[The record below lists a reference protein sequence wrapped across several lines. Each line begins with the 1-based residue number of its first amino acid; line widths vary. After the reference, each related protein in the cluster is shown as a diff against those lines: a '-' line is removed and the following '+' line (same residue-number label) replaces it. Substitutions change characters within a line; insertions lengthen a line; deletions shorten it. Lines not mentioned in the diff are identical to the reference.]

1 MASTPNK
8 KHATPVGK
16 NVKSSSK
23 RSPKPQQN
31 PPKQSKPKGSMGLG
45 LLLTVIGTSLI
56 GLGGLGYL
64 VYQELLGSSKREV
77 DRSAEAQTRQIEK
90 KLANVQQSVDGVANI
105 ARLVS
110 QQQPKPKGGEPYQKL
125 LVEGLQKSELI
136 AGIGIAQNENMLFTA
151 GKPFVPY
158 VWKEQSGLKLETL
171 GQKLSAPNDKLLSGN
186 RLDSPSY
193 KTASVKGKELWSEP
207 YNVFGKT
214 IITYSAPI
222 TDGQKTLG
230 IVSAD
235 AIATN
240 LLPIAAANPSASS
253 ESKIGFVVVNA
264 SGKVITAS
272 DQFQSTQA
280 QNPAIGESL
289 SNLAQQSKA
298 QPVGIAQTGGNLW
311 AYQKIEG
318 SDWLVVTYLPE
329 AEIFNKLFILI
340 GGAAIGIS
348 AILAI
353 AILSFVDSLKKRL
366 KPLSEEC
373 DRFLTQQGHSSSN
386 NLAGKDEIDHLKLSL
401 ESTLQRVK
409 TNEVHLKSSEVTA
422 TSSMDDISSAQ
433 VQQNFAETELMEAEV
448 GDLLDVVSSMEEG
461 DLTIEA
467 QVNDRATGLVADTL
481 NRLREKLVEIISSVL
496 GTAQQVAQGASD
508 LEELAKTVVLNTA
521 EQAQSVTQGQ
531 ALTEQVAMIAKRSAA
546 QVNVANQSLQE
557 VRDTV
562 TSGQTAINTLTE
574 SISVLQTGSAQIVQ
588 RMKTLGE
595 FVGLAEQFVQDQG
608 QIASL
613 TQVLALNATLVAARG
628 AEQKDP
634 KQFASVAREFESIAG
649 QVNDLATQTNN
660 GLTVLQQRTSQI
672 QTVVTAIDVEVQNL
686 SGLVAGFTTGVEE
699 SQSAFNS
706 IQIATEE
713 VVQIGQTITESS
725 TEIAEAAG
733 STASYI
739 SEIAQLADRTA
750 NLTRS
755 ARQQAES
762 MGNQA
767 QQLLQ
772 GIQFFRLPN
781 ASVDNTPAFTAN
793 PIDHIATT
801 PSVDTS
807 TNSLLESSSD
817 LPQSADNNFSG
828 LGLVVPAIAA
838 VATTATVVT
847 IFQSEQEDSSAKYI
861 APDPSINDLDASEY
875 LIEEGLSSSS
885 FIENPEPLSLLG
897 LASHPD
903 QDFAIPIEN
912 FLSADESAD
921 AFLGIV
927 DSQDQT
933 SESSYL
939 EMPDMSAI
947 EDSLFADLRQ
957 EIYDD
962 NRSESLEDA
971 DDDLSLDAQPTLKN
985 PMEGVNELAIMDA
998 SSDPMIVSAT
1008 YSFLEDTNFGTPSQ
1022 LSEDSL
1028 ANIPTSVD
1036 FTIPDLGDDDFT
1048 IFSMPMESTLD
1059 DSSSFFD
1066 TDPIQQFESNDS
1078 DVDLDPFYPTQP
1090 LTESGDHSS
1099 EEDIFELDSLD
1110 ESISENISKQ
1120 NVSEDII
1127 SNVSED
1133 YNDYISHEEIN
1144 ESLEV
1149 SLENLTNEAFSDTFD
1164 TSFDESPFDIAFDEA
1179 SSDSLDDSFD
1189 GLLTELSNIEA
1200 SDLDTNNVRTFDQ
1213 LSSQAPD
1220 IYLTESSD
1228 DSEEFYFEL
1237 EENPSISSSD
1247 LSDSDLLN
1255 SSTLIQNS
1263 EESVNYVDPFDIPVI
1278 TQEDDSFGALVAD
1291 IFHGESANQDT
1302 SYLLDLDQTNDRSSD
1317 NLENQDGL
1325 AELSTSTHD
1334 IYADES
1340 PDNSVLEEFS
1350 FELEHSSSISF
1361 SNLAESEIL
1370 NDSAIIQD
1378 SEEFVDYVDPLAIQ
1392 EDDSFNTSFDNL
1404 LEELSD
1410 RETSEHDPS
1419 YLLDLDQPSD
1429 QPNDRSLDN
1438 FENQEDLADLST
1450 QIPNIYLA
1458 ESSDDSD
1465 PEEFSFELE
1474 DSSSIS
1480 FSDLS
1485 DSDILNDSTIIQDS
1499 EEVID
1504 YADPFDFPSA
1514 IQEEDSLSLEFA
1526 IAPESAIQETAI
1538 SDFPDEQ
1545 LETAFPSLFDISAED
1560 TLEDEFTDSI
1570 WESDG
1575 SIPDVSNVQED
1586 VPHSEI
1592 SYISES
1598 ADRHNSEFELPDF
1611 SEMLETD
1618 DVLLD
1623 EVFNFDVSNDF
1634 DSLSN
1639 LVASEEASIVSND
1652 ELLSD
1657 SDVTSMFSVPNDNFN
1672 NEPEFGF
1679 EESLNIYHEDSLDV
1693 SKEVIDE
1700 EGFAEKIDSDI
1711 DIIDFGEALDSSG
1724 SILENSL
1731 DPMESSVD
1739 DSLSN
1744 NLNLEFSENLVD
1756 TPTSEIDEVKPSDEF
1771 AESIPDLSMD
1781 FSDSWLEEIINEEED
1796 IDNFADLSIEY
1807 PSMNELSSDTSTEP
1821 NYGFADNLLDSLMD
1835 ESDEEPVD
1843 LSDFSTNFD
1852 LSAAVGVG
1860 SVNLENEDSKFNG
1873 ITSDEITSD
1882 NNSESQ
1888 FNLSMSDKLVD
1899 DPEDLIVTARAEI
1912 DDFLLG
1918 VINIEEFDNEI
1929 PKSKIEE
1936 SGLLNTESNQNQTN
1950 NPMANNP
1957 RANDKA

>member
-8 KHATPVGK
+8 KNTTPVGK
-16 NVKSSSK
+16 TAKNSSK

-31 PPKQSKPKGSMGLG
+31 APKQSKSLGSMGLS
-45 LLLTVIGTSLI
+45 LLLTAIGTSLI
-56 GLGGLGYL
+56 GLGVLGYL
-64 VYQELLGSSKREV
+64 VYQELLGSAKREV
-77 DRSAEAQTRQIEK
+77 DRSAEAQTRQIER
-90 KLANVQQSVDGVANI
+90 KLANVQQSVDGVAN
-105 ARLVS
+105 ASRLVS

-125 LVEGLQKSELI
+125 LVEGLQRSEPI
-136 AGIGIAQNENMLFTA
+136 AGMGIAQNENMLFTTA
-151 GKPFVPY
+151 KPFVPY

-171 GQKLSAPNDKLLSGN
+171 GQKLSAPNDKLLFGN
-186 RLDSPSY
+186 RLNSPSY

-207 YNVFGKT
+207 YNAFGKT
-214 IITYSAPI
+214 IITYSVPI

-240 LLPIAAANPSASS
+240 LLPIAAVNPSASS
-253 ESKIGFVVVNA
+253 ESKIGFVVVSAN
-264 SGKVITAS
+264 GKVITAS
-272 DQFQSTQA
+272 DQFQLTQA
-280 QNPAIGESL
+280 QNPAITESL
-289 SNLAQQSKA
+289 NSLAQQSKA

-329 AEIFNKLFILI
+329 AEIFNKLLILV
-340 GGAAIGIS
+340 GGVAIGLS

-373 DRFLTQQGHSSSN
+373 DRFLTQQGHSNLN
-386 NLAGKDEIDHLKLSL
+386 NLAGKDEIDHLRLSL

-409 TNEVHLKSSEVTA
+409 TNEVHLKSSQVTA
-422 TSSMDDISSAQ
+422 TSSIDDISSAQ
-433 VQQNFAETELMEAEV
+433 MQQSFAETELMEAEV

-508 LEELAKTVVLNTA
+508 LEELTKTVVLNTA

-531 ALTEQVAMIAKRSAA
+531 ALTEQVAMIASRSAA

-686 SGLVAGFTTGVEE
+686 SGLVTGFTTGVEE
-699 SQSAFNS
+699 SQSAFDS
-706 IQIATEE
+706 IQSATEE

-739 SEIAQLADRTA
+739 SEIAQLAERTA

-781 ASVDNTPAFTAN
+781 VSVDTTQAFTAN
-793 PIDHIATT
+793 PISNIATM

-807 TNSLLESSSD
+807 PNSLLESSPD
-817 LPQSADNNFSG
+817 LPRSADDNRSG
-828 LGLVVPAIAA
+828 LGLVVPAIAL
-838 VATTATVVT
+838 ATAATAVT
-847 IFQSEQEDSSAKYI
+847 ISQSEQHDSSARYI
-861 APDPSINDLDASEY
+861 APDPNIDDLDDSEY

-885 FIENPEPLSLLG
+885 FTENPDPLSLVDLDYYT
-897 LASHPD
+897 D
-903 QDFAIPIEN
+903 QDFATPIEN
-912 FLSADESAD
+912 FLSEDESID
-921 AFLGIV
+921 AFLGIA

-939 EMPDMSAI
+939 DMPDISAI

-962 NRSESLEDA
+962 NLDESLEDA

-1008 YSFLEDTNFGTPSQ
+1008 SSFLEDTNFGTPSQ

-1028 ANIPTSVD
+1028 ANIPKSLD

-1066 TDPIQQFESNDS
+1066 TGSVQQFKSNDS
-1078 DVDLDPFYPTQP
+1078 DVDLDPFSINPP
-1090 LTESGDHSS
+1090 LTESSDHSS

-1110 ESISENISKQ
+1110 ESNTENTFEENIFEK
-1120 NVSEDII
+1120 NV

-1144 ESLEV
+1144 ESLES
-1149 SLENLTNEAFSDTFD
+1149 SLGNLTNEAYSDTFD
-1164 TSFDESPFDIAFDEA
+1164 ASFDEPPFDIAFDEA
-1179 SSDSLDDSFD
+1179 STDSLDDSFD
-1189 GLLTELSNIEA
+1189 GLLFDGLVTELSDENASGSEA
-1200 SDLDTNNVRTFDQ
+1200 NDVLSLDP

-1220 IYLTESSD
+1220 IYLAESFD
-1228 DSEEFYFEL
+1228 DSEGFSFEL
-1237 EENPSISSSD
+1237 EDNSSINSND
-1247 LSDSDLLN
+1247 LADSDILN
-1255 SSTLIQNS
+1255 SSTIIQNREKFVDHTDRLAIQENSSFDNFLEELSDGETS
-1263 EESVNYVDPFDIPVI
+1263 E
-1278 TQEDDSFGALVAD
+1278 
-1291 IFHGESANQDT
+1291 QDV
-1302 SYLLDLDQTNDRSSD
+1302 SYLLNLDQQSDQSSDRSL
-1317 NLENQDGL
+1317 NNFENQENL
-1325 AELSTSTHD
+1325 AESSTSTPD
-1334 IYADES
+1334 IYVDE
-1340 PDNSVLEEFS
+1340 LEEFS
-1350 FELEHSSSISF
+1350 FELEDSSSIGF
-1361 SNLAESEIL
+1361 SDLADSEIL
-1370 NDSAIIQD
+1370 NDSAVIQD
-1378 SEEFVDYVDPLAIQ
+1378 SEEFVDYADPLAIQ
-1392 EDDSFNTSFDNL
+1392 RDDPFNTSFDNL
-1404 LEELSD
+1404 LEDLSEE
-1410 RETSEHDPS
+1410 ETSEQDVS

-1429 QPNDRSLDN
+1429 QQSDQSLDN
-1438 FENQEDLADLST
+1438 FKAPEDLAELST
-1450 QIPNIYLA
+1450 QIPDIYLT

-1499 EEVID
+1499 EDFID

-1514 IQEEDSLSLEFA
+1514 IQEEDSLALEFA
-1526 IAPESAIQETAI
+1526 IAPESTIQEKAI
-1538 SDFPDEQ
+1538 SNLPDEQ

-1560 TLEDEFTDSI
+1560 ALEDEFTGSI

-1575 SIPDVSNVQED
+1575 SIPDVSDVQENL
-1586 VPHSEI
+1586 PQSEI
-1592 SYISES
+1592 SYVSES
-1598 ADRHNSEFELPDF
+1598 VNSPNSEFELPDF
-1611 SEMLETD
+1611 SEILETD
-1618 DVLLD
+1618 DVSLD

-1634 DSLSN
+1634 DSLSS
-1639 LVASEEASIVSND
+1639 LLESEESYIVPND
-1652 ELLSD
+1652 ELISD
-1657 SDVTSMFSVPNDNFN
+1657 SDLTSMFSVVNDNFN
-1672 NEPEFGF
+1672 TEPEFGF
-1679 EESLNIYHEDSLDV
+1679 EESLNIDREDSLNV
-1693 SKEVIDE
+1693 LEEAINE
-1700 EGFAEKIDSDI
+1700 EGFGEKIEFDI
-1711 DIIDFGEALDSSG
+1711 DIIDFGEALESSG
-1724 SILENSL
+1724 SILENPL
-1731 DPMESSVD
+1731 DPVESMESMDLSTD
-1739 DSLSN
+1739 ESLSN
-1744 NLNLEFSENLVD
+1744 NLNLEFFENLVD
-1756 TPTSEIDEVKPSDEF
+1756 TSTSETDGVKLSKESDE
-1771 AESIPDLSMD
+1771 SVPDLSMD

-1796 IDNFADLSIEY
+1796 IDNFADLAIEY
-1807 PSMNELSSDTSTEP
+1807 PSMNEVSADSSTESA
-1821 NYGFADNLLDSLMD
+1821 YGFADNLLDSLME
-1835 ESDEEPVD
+1835 ESEDEPVD

-1852 LSAAVGVG
+1852 LSAAAEFG
-1860 SVNLENEDSKFNG
+1860 SVNSENENNKSND
-1873 ITSDEITSD
+1873 
-1882 NNSESQ
+1882 NSESQ
-1888 FNLSMSDKLVD
+1888 FNFFTTDGLVD
-1899 DPEDLIVTARAEI
+1899 APEDLIVTARAEI

-1918 VINIEEFDNEI
+1918 VIDIEEFDDEI
-1929 PKSKIEE
+1929 PKSNAEE
-1936 SGLLNTESNQNQTN
+1936 SGSLNTESNPNKTN
-1950 NPMANNP
+1950 NPITND
-1957 RANDKA
+1957 RA

>member
-8 KHATPVGK
+8 KHATPVDK
-16 NVKSSSK
+16 NATNSSK
-23 RSPKPQQN
+23 RSPKPQQKA
-31 PPKQSKPKGSMGLG
+31 PKQSKSLGSMGLG
-45 LLLTVIGTSLI
+45 LLLTAIGTSLI
-56 GLGGLGYL
+56 GLGVLGYL
-64 VYQELLGSSKREV
+64 VYQELLGSAKREV
-77 DRSAEAQTRQIEK
+77 DRSAEPQTRQIER
-90 KLANVQQSVDGVANI
+90 KLANVQQSVDGVANASRI
-105 ARLVS
+105 VS

-125 LVEGLQKSELI
+125 LVEALQKSEPV
-136 AGIGIAQNENMLFTA
+136 AGMGIAQNENMLFTA

-171 GQKLSAPNDKLLSGN
+171 GQKLSAPNDKLLFGN

-207 YNVFGKT
+207 YNAFGKT
-214 IITYSAPI
+214 IITYSVPI
-222 TDGQKTLG
+222 TDGSKTLG

-253 ESKIGFVVVNA
+253 ESKIGFVVVSAN
-264 SGKVITAS
+264 GKVITAS
-272 DQFQSTQA
+272 DQFQLTQA
-280 QNPAIGESL
+280 QNPAITESL
-289 SNLAQQSKA
+289 NSLAQQSKA

-311 AYQKIEG
+311 AYRKIEG
-318 SDWLVVTYLPE
+318 TDWLVVTYLPE
-329 AEIFNKLFILI
+329 AEIFNKLLILI
-340 GGAAIGIS
+340 GGAAIGLS

-373 DRFLTQQGHSSSN
+373 DRFLTQHGQSSLN
-386 NLAGKDEIDHLKLSL
+386 NLAGKDEIDHLRLSL
-401 ESTLQRVK
+401 ESTLQHVK
-409 TNEVHLKSSEVTA
+409 TNEINLKTSEVTA
-422 TSSMDDISSAQ
+422 TSSMDDISSAKM
-433 VQQNFAETELMEAEV
+433 QQNLAETELMEAEV

-521 EQAQSVTQGQ
+521 EQAQSVAQGQ
-531 ALTEQVAMIAKRSAA
+531 ALTEQVAMIASRSAA

-725 TEIAEAAG
+725 TEIAEAAE

-739 SEIAQLADRTA
+739 SEIAQLAERTA

-772 GIQFFRLPN
+772 GIKFFRLPN
-781 ASVDNTPAFTAN
+781 ASVDTTQAVTAN
-793 PIDHIATT
+793 PISNIATT
-801 PSVDTS
+801 PSVNTS
-807 TNSLLESSSD
+807 TNSLLESSPE
-817 LPQSADNNFSG
+817 LPQSADDHRSG
-828 LGLVVPAIAA
+828 LGLVIPAIALA
-838 VATTATVVT
+838 AAATAVVT
-847 IFQSEQEDSSAKYI
+847 ISQSEQDDSSARYI
-861 APDPSINDLDASEY
+861 APDPNIDNLDDSEY

-885 FIENPEPLSLLG
+885 FTENPEPLSLVDLD
-897 LASHPD
+897 SYPD
-903 QDFAIPIEN
+903 QDFATPIEN
-912 FLSADESAD
+912 FLSEDESAD
-921 AFLGIV
+921 AFLGVV
-927 DSQDQT
+927 DSQDQA

-962 NRSESLEDA
+962 NLGESLDDA
-971 DDDLSLDAQPTLKN
+971 DLSLDAQSDLKN
-985 PMEGVNELAIMDA
+985 PMEGVNESAIMDA
-998 SSDPMIVSAT
+998 SSDPMIVLAT
-1008 YSFLEDTNFGTPSQ
+1008 SSFLEDTNFGTPSQ

-1028 ANIPTSVD
+1028 SNIPTSVD

-1048 IFSMPMESTLD
+1048 IFSMPMESALD

-1066 TDPIQQFESNDS
+1066 AGSVQQFKSNDS
-1078 DVDLDPFYPTQP
+1078 NVDLDPFYLNP
-1090 LTESGDHSS
+1090 LTEPSGHSS
-1099 EEDIFELDSLD
+1099 EEDIFELDWLD
-1110 ESISENISKQ
+1110 ESITE
-1120 NVSEDII
+1120 NVSEESVSEESVSEEKMADDII
-1127 SNVSED
+1127 SNEPED

-1144 ESLEV
+1144 ESWEV

-1164 TSFDESPFDIAFDEA
+1164 ASFDESPFDIASDEA

-1189 GLLTELSNIEA
+1189 GLLTELSDGEI
-1200 SDLDTNNVRTFDQ
+1200 SDLDAND
-1213 LSSQAPD
+1213 
-1220 IYLTESSD
+1220 
-1228 DSEEFYFEL
+1228 
-1237 EENPSISSSD
+1237 
-1247 LSDSDLLN
+1247 
-1255 SSTLIQNS
+1255 
-1263 EESVNYVDPFDIPVI
+1263 VN
-1278 TQEDDSFGALVAD
+1278 
-1291 IFHGESANQDT
+1291 
-1302 SYLLDLDQTNDRSSD
+1302 
-1317 NLENQDGL
+1317 L
-1325 AELSTSTHD
+1325 AELSTQTPD
-1334 IYADES
+1334 IYLAELSDDSFPEAFSFELEGSSSTSSNDLADSDILNSSINQDSEES
-1340 PDNSVLEEFS
+1340 LDYANPLGIQEDSSFDNLLEELSGGEISEQNASYLLELDQLNARSLDSLENQDDLAESSTNALDIYDDVLTGNSVPEEFS
-1350 FELEHSSSISF
+1350 FELEDSSSISF
-1361 SNLAESEIL
+1361 SDLADSEIL
-1370 NDSAIIQD
+1370 NDSPVIQD
-1378 SEEFVDYVDPLAIQ
+1378 SEEFVDYADPLVIQ

-1410 RETSEHDPS
+1410 GETSEQDIS

-1429 QPNDRSLDN
+1429 QSLDN
-1438 FENQEDLADLST
+1438 FEDQEDLAELST
-1450 QIPNIYLA
+1450 QIPDIYLT
-1458 ESSDDSD
+1458 ESSDDS
-1465 PEEFSFELE
+1465 EEFSFELE

-1480 FSDLS
+1480 FSDLA
-1485 DSDILNDSTIIQDS
+1485 DSNILNDSPVIQDS
-1499 EEVID
+1499 EEFID
-1504 YADPFDFPSA
+1504 YADPFEYPPA
-1514 IQEEDSLSLEFA
+1514 TQEEDSLSLEFA

-1538 SDFPDEQ
+1538 SDLPDKQ
-1545 LETAFPSLFDISAED
+1545 LETAFPSLFDMSAED

-1570 WESDG
+1570 WESEG
-1575 SIPDVSNVQED
+1575 STPDVSDVQENL
-1586 VPHSEI
+1586 PQSEVL
-1592 SYISES
+1592 YTSES
-1598 ADRHNSEFELPDF
+1598 VSSFSSEFELPDF
-1611 SEMLETD
+1611 SEMLEID

-1623 EVFNFDVSNDF
+1623 EVFNFDESNNF

-1639 LVASEEASIVSND
+1639 LLESEESSIVSND
-1652 ELLSD
+1652 ELVSD
-1657 SDVTSMFSVPNDNFN
+1657 SDLTSVFRVPNDDFSI
-1672 NEPEFGF
+1672 ESEFGF
-1679 EESLNIYHEDSLDV
+1679 EESLNIYYEDNLDV
-1693 SKEVIDE
+1693 SEEVISE
-1700 EGFAEKIDSDI
+1700 EEFAEKMESDV
-1711 DIIDFGEALDSSG
+1711 DIIDFGEALESSS
-1724 SILENSL
+1724 SILEDSL
-1731 DPMESSVD
+1731 DPVQSSVD
-1739 DSLSN
+1739 ASLSN
-1744 NLNLEFSENLVD
+1744 NLNLEFFENLVD
-1756 TPTSEIDEVKPSDEF
+1756 TSTSEIDRVKPADEF
-1771 AESIPDLSMD
+1771 DESIPDLSMD

-1796 IDNFADLSIEY
+1796 SDNFADLSIEY
-1807 PSMNELSSDTSTEP
+1807 PSMNEMYSDTSTEST
-1821 NYGFADNLLDSLMD
+1821 YGFADDLLDSLMD
-1835 ESDEEPVD
+1835 ESEEEPVD
-1843 LSDFSTNFD
+1843 LSDF
-1852 LSAAVGVG
+1852 L
-1860 SVNLENEDSKFNG
+1860 
-1873 ITSDEITSD
+1873 TSD
-1882 NNSESQ
+1882 NSESQ
-1888 FNLSMSDKLVD
+1888 FNLSTPDELVD

-1918 VINIEEFDNEI
+1918 VIDIEEFDDEI
-1929 PKSKIEE
+1929 PQSKAEE
-1936 SGLLNTESNQNQTN
+1936 SGSLKIESNQNKTN
-1950 NPMANNP
+1950 NPITD
-1957 RANDKA
+1957 DKA

>member
-8 KHATPVGK
+8 KNTTPVGK
-16 NVKSSSK
+16 TAKNSSK

-31 PPKQSKPKGSMGLG
+31 APKQSKSLGSMGLG
-45 LLLTVIGTSLI
+45 LLLTAIGTSLI
-56 GLGGLGYL
+56 GLGVLGYL
-64 VYQELLGSSKREV
+64 VYQELLGSAKREV
-77 DRSAEAQTRQIEK
+77 DRSAEAQTRQIER
-90 KLANVQQSVDGVANI
+90 KLANVQQSVDGVAN
-105 ARLVS
+105 ASRLVS

-125 LVEGLQKSELI
+125 LVEGLQKSEPI
-136 AGIGIAQNENMLFTA
+136 AGVGIAQNENMLFTA
-151 GKPFVPY
+151 AKPFVPY

-171 GQKLSAPNDKLLSGN
+171 GQKLPAPNDKLLSGN
-186 RLDSPSY
+186 RLNSPSY
-193 KTASVKGKELWSEP
+193 KTANVKGKELWSEP
-207 YNVFGKT
+207 YNAFGKT
-214 IITYSAPI
+214 IITYSVPI
-222 TDGQKTLG
+222 TDGSKTLG

-253 ESKIGFVVVNA
+253 ESKIGFVVVSAN
-264 SGKVITAS
+264 GKVITAS
-272 DQFQSTQA
+272 DQFQLTQA
-280 QNPAIGESL
+280 QNPAITESL
-289 SNLAQQSKA
+289 NSLAQQSKA

-329 AEIFNKLFILI
+329 AEIFNKLLILV
-340 GGAAIGIS
+340 GGVAIGLS

-373 DRFLTQQGHSSSN
+373 DRFLTQQGHSNLN
-386 NLAGKDEIDHLKLSL
+386 NLAGKDEIDHLRLSL
-401 ESTLQRVK
+401 ESTLQYVK
-409 TNEVHLKSSEVTA
+409 TDEVNLKSSQVTS
-422 TSSMDDISSAQ
+422 TSSIDDISSAQ
-433 VQQNFAETELMEAEV
+433 MQQSFAETELMEAEV

-508 LEELAKTVVLNTA
+508 LEELTKTVVLNTA

-531 ALTEQVAMIAKRSAA
+531 ALTEQVAMIASRSAA

-706 IQIATEE
+706 IQSATEE

-739 SEIAQLADRTA
+739 SEIAQLAERTA

-781 ASVDNTPAFTAN
+781 VSVDSTPAFTAN
-793 PIDHIATT
+793 PISNIATT

-807 TNSLLESSSD
+807 SNSLLESSPD
-817 LPQSADNNFSG
+817 LPQSADDNRSG
-828 LGLVVPAIAA
+828 LGLVVPAIAL
-838 VATTATVVT
+838 ATAATAVT
-847 IFQSEQEDSSAKYI
+847 ISQSEQDDSSARYI
-861 APDPSINDLDASEY
+861 APDPNIDDLDDSEY

-885 FIENPEPLSLLG
+885 FIENPDPLSLVDLDYY
-897 LASHPD
+897 PD
-903 QDFAIPIEN
+903 QDFATPIEN
-912 FLSADESAD
+912 FLSEDESID
-921 AFLGIV
+921 AFLGV
-927 DSQDQT
+927 ADSQDQT

-939 EMPDMSAI
+939 DMPDMSAI

-962 NRSESLEDA
+962 NLGESLEDA

-1008 YSFLEDTNFGTPSQ
+1008 SSFLEDTNFGTPSQ

-1028 ANIPTSVD
+1028 ANIPTSLD

-1066 TDPIQQFESNDS
+1066 TGSVQQFKSNDS
-1078 DVDLDPFYPTQP
+1078 DVDLDPFSITPL
-1090 LTESGDHSS
+1090 LTESSDHSS

-1110 ESISENISKQ
+1110 ESNTENTFE
-1120 NVSEDII
+1120 EDV

-1133 YNDYISHEEIN
+1133 YNGYISHEEIN
-1144 ESLEV
+1144 ESLES
-1149 SLENLTNEAFSDTFD
+1149 SLGNSTNEAYSDTFD
-1164 TSFDESPFDIAFDEA
+1164 ASFDEPPFDIAFDEA
-1179 SSDSLDDSFD
+1179 STDSLDDSFD
-1189 GLLTELSNIEA
+1189 GLLFDGLVTELSDENASGSEA
-1200 SDLDTNNVRTFDQ
+1200 NDVLSLDP

-1220 IYLTESSD
+1220 IYLAESFD
-1228 DSEEFYFEL
+1228 DS
-1237 EENPSISSSD
+1237 
-1247 LSDSDLLN
+1247 
-1255 SSTLIQNS
+1255 
-1263 EESVNYVDPFDIPVI
+1263 
-1278 TQEDDSFGALVAD
+1278 
-1291 IFHGESANQDT
+1291 
-1302 SYLLDLDQTNDRSSD
+1302 
-1317 NLENQDGL
+1317 
-1325 AELSTSTHD
+1325 
-1334 IYADES
+1334 
-1340 PDNSVLEEFS
+1340 EEFS
-1350 FELEHSSSISF
+1350 FELEDSSSIGF
-1361 SNLAESEIL
+1361 NDLADSEIL
-1370 NDSAIIQD
+1370 NDSAVIQD
-1378 SEEFVDYVDPLAIQ
+1378 SEEFVDYADPLAIQ
-1392 EDDSFNTSFDNL
+1392 RDDPFNTSFDNL
-1404 LEELSD
+1404 LEDLSEE
-1410 RETSEHDPS
+1410 ETSEQDVS
-1419 YLLDLDQPSD
+1419 YLLDLDQPIDQQSD
-1429 QPNDRSLDN
+1429 QSLDN
-1438 FENQEDLADLST
+1438 FEAPEDLAELST
-1450 QIPNIYLA
+1450 QIPDIYLT

-1499 EEVID
+1499 EDFID

-1514 IQEEDSLSLEFA
+1514 IQEEDSLALEFA
-1526 IAPESAIQETAI
+1526 IAPESTIQEMAI
-1538 SDFPDEQ
+1538 SNLPDGQ
-1545 LETAFPSLFDISAED
+1545 LETAFPSLFDMSAED
-1560 TLEDEFTDSI
+1560 ALEDEFTGSI

-1575 SIPDVSNVQED
+1575 SIPDVSDVQENL
-1586 VPHSEI
+1586 PQSEI
-1592 SYISES
+1592 SYVSES
-1598 ADRHNSEFELPDF
+1598 INSPNSEFELPDF
-1611 SEMLETD
+1611 SEILETD
-1618 DVLLD
+1618 DVSLD

-1634 DSLSN
+1634 DSLSS
-1639 LVASEEASIVSND
+1639 LLESEESYIVPND
-1652 ELLSD
+1652 ELISD
-1657 SDVTSMFSVPNDNFN
+1657 SDLTSMFSVVNDNFN
-1672 NEPEFGF
+1672 TEPEFGF
-1679 EESLNIYHEDSLDV
+1679 GESLNIDREDSLNV
-1693 SKEVIDE
+1693 LEEAINE
-1700 EGFAEKIDSDI
+1700 EGFGEKIESDI
-1711 DIIDFGEALDSSG
+1711 DIIDFGEALESSG
-1724 SILENSL
+1724 SILENPL
-1731 DPMESSVD
+1731 DPVESMDLSTD
-1739 DSLSN
+1739 ESLSN
-1744 NLNLEFSENLVD
+1744 NLNLEFFENLVD
-1756 TPTSEIDEVKPSDEF
+1756 TSTSETDGVKLSEESDE
-1771 AESIPDLSMD
+1771 SVPDLSMD

-1796 IDNFADLSIEY
+1796 IDNFADLAIEY
-1807 PSMNELSSDTSTEP
+1807 PSMNEVSADSSTESA
-1821 NYGFADNLLDSLMD
+1821 YGFADNLLDSLMEESED
-1835 ESDEEPVD
+1835 EPAD
-1843 LSDFSTNFD
+1843 LSDFSTDFD
-1852 LSAAVGVG
+1852 LSGAAGFG
-1860 SVNLENEDSKFNG
+1860 SVNSENENNKSND
-1873 ITSDEITSD
+1873 
-1882 NNSESQ
+1882 NSESQ
-1888 FNLSMSDKLVD
+1888 FNFFTTDGLVD
-1899 DPEDLIVTARAEI
+1899 APEDVIVTARAEI
-1912 DDFLLG
+1912 DNFLLG
-1918 VINIEEFDNEI
+1918 VIDIEEFDDETSK
-1929 PKSKIEE
+1929 PKAEE
-1936 SGLLNTESNQNQTN
+1936 SGSLNTESNPNKTN
-1950 NPMANNP
+1950 NPITND
-1957 RANDKA
+1957 RA

>member
-8 KHATPVGK
+8 RNTTPVGK
-16 NVKSSSK
+16 TAKNSSK
-23 RSPKPQQN
+23 RSPKPQRN
-31 PPKQSKPKGSMGLG
+31 APKQSKSLGSMGLS
-45 LLLTVIGTSLI
+45 LLLTAIGTSLI
-56 GLGGLGYL
+56 GLGVLGYL
-64 VYQELLGSSKREV
+64 VYQELLGSTKREV
-77 DRSAEAQTRQIEK
+77 DRSAEAQTRQIER
-90 KLANVQQSVDGVANI
+90 KLANVQQSVDGVAN
-105 ARLVS
+105 ASRLVS

-125 LVEGLQKSELI
+125 LVEGLQKSEPI
-136 AGIGIAQNENMLFTA
+136 AGMGIAQNENMLFTTA
-151 GKPFVPY
+151 RPFVPY

-171 GQKLSAPNDKLLSGN
+171 GQKLPAPNDKLLFGN
-186 RLDSPSY
+186 RLNSPSY

-207 YNVFGKT
+207 YNAFGKT
-214 IITYSAPI
+214 IITYSVPI
-222 TDGQKTLG
+222 IDGSKTLG
-230 IVSAD
+230 VVSAD

-253 ESKIGFVVVNA
+253 ESKIGFVVVSAN
-264 SGKVITAS
+264 GKVITAS
-272 DQFQSTQA
+272 EQFQATQV
-280 QNPAIGESL
+280 QNPAITESL
-289 SNLAQQSKA
+289 NSLTQQSKA
-298 QPVGIAQTGGNLW
+298 QSVGIAQTGGNLW

-329 AEIFNKLFILI
+329 AEIFNKLLILI
-340 GGAAIGIS
+340 GGAAIGLS

-373 DRFLTQQGHSSSN
+373 DRFLTQQGHSNLN
-386 NLAGKDEIDHLKLSL
+386 NLAGKDEIDHLRLSL

-409 TNEVHLKSSEVTA
+409 TNEVHLKSSQVTV
-422 TSSMDDISSAQ
+422 TSSIDDISSAQ
-433 VQQNFAETELMEAEV
+433 MQQSFAETELMEAEV

-508 LEELAKTVVLNTA
+508 LEELTKTVVLNTA

-531 ALTEQVAMIAKRSAA
+531 ALTEQVAMIASRSAA

-699 SQSAFNS
+699 SKSAFNS
-706 IQIATEE
+706 IQSATEE

-739 SEIAQLADRTA
+739 SEIAQLAERTA

-781 ASVDNTPAFTAN
+781 VSVDTTPAFTAN
-793 PIDHIATT
+793 PINNIATT

-807 TNSLLESSSD
+807 SNSLLESSPD
-817 LPQSADNNFSG
+817 LPQSADDNRSG
-828 LGLVVPAIAA
+828 LGLVVPAIALA
-838 VATTATVVT
+838 TVATAVT
-847 IFQSEQEDSSAKYI
+847 ISQSEQDDSSARYI
-861 APDPSINDLDASEY
+861 APDPNIDDLDDSEY

-885 FIENPEPLSLLG
+885 FIENPDPLSLVDLDYY
-897 LASHPD
+897 PD
-903 QDFAIPIEN
+903 QDFATPIEN
-912 FLSADESAD
+912 FLSEDESID
-921 AFLGIV
+921 AFLGV
-927 DSQDQT
+927 ADSQDQT

-939 EMPDMSAI
+939 DMPDMSAI

-962 NRSESLEDA
+962 NLGESLEDA

-1008 YSFLEDTNFGTPSQ
+1008 SSFLEDTNFGTPSQ

-1028 ANIPTSVD
+1028 ANIPKSLD

-1048 IFSMPMESTLD
+1048 IFSMPMEPTLD

-1066 TDPIQQFESNDS
+1066 TGSVQQFKSNDS
-1078 DVDLDPFYPTQP
+1078 DVDLDPFSINPP
-1090 LTESGDHSS
+1090 LTESSDHSS

-1110 ESISENISKQ
+1110 ESNTENTFE
-1120 NVSEDII
+1120 EDV

-1133 YNDYISHEEIN
+1133 YNGYISHEKIN
-1144 ESLEV
+1144 ESLES
-1149 SLENLTNEAFSDTFD
+1149 SLGNLTNEAYSDTFD
-1164 TSFDESPFDIAFDEA
+1164 ASFDEPPFDIAFDEA
-1179 SSDSLDDSFD
+1179 STDSLDDSFD
-1189 GLLTELSNIEA
+1189 DSLFDGLVTELSDENASGSEA
-1200 SDLDTNNVRTFDQ
+1200 NDVLSLDP
-1213 LSSQAPD
+1213 LSSQASD
-1220 IYLTESSD
+1220 IYLAESFD
-1228 DSEEFYFEL
+1228 DS
-1237 EENPSISSSD
+1237 
-1247 LSDSDLLN
+1247 
-1255 SSTLIQNS
+1255 
-1263 EESVNYVDPFDIPVI
+1263 
-1278 TQEDDSFGALVAD
+1278 
-1291 IFHGESANQDT
+1291 
-1302 SYLLDLDQTNDRSSD
+1302 
-1317 NLENQDGL
+1317 
-1325 AELSTSTHD
+1325 
-1334 IYADES
+1334 
-1340 PDNSVLEEFS
+1340 EEFS
-1350 FELEHSSSISF
+1350 FELEDSSSIGF
-1361 SNLAESEIL
+1361 NDLADSEIL
-1370 NDSAIIQD
+1370 NDSAVIQD
-1378 SEEFVDYVDPLAIQ
+1378 SEEFVDYADPLAIQ
-1392 EDDSFNTSFDNL
+1392 RDDPFNTSFDNL
-1404 LEELSD
+1404 LEDLSEE
-1410 RETSEHDPS
+1410 ETSEQDVS

-1429 QPNDRSLDN
+1429 QPSDQSPDN
-1438 FENQEDLADLST
+1438 FEAPEDLAELST
-1450 QIPNIYLA
+1450 QIPDIYLT

-1499 EEVID
+1499 EDFID

-1514 IQEEDSLSLEFA
+1514 IQEEDSLALEFA
-1526 IAPESAIQETAI
+1526 IAPESTIQEMAI
-1538 SDFPDEQ
+1538 SNLPDEQ

-1560 TLEDEFTDSI
+1560 ALEDEFTGSI

-1575 SIPDVSNVQED
+1575 SIPDVSDVQENL
-1586 VPHSEI
+1586 PQSEI
-1592 SYISES
+1592 LYVSES
-1598 ADRHNSEFELPDF
+1598 VNSPNSEFELPDF
-1611 SEMLETD
+1611 SEILETD
-1618 DVLLD
+1618 DVSLD

-1634 DSLSN
+1634 DSLSS
-1639 LVASEEASIVSND
+1639 LLESEESYIVPND
-1652 ELLSD
+1652 ELISD
-1657 SDVTSMFSVPNDNFN
+1657 PDLTSMFSVVNDNFN
-1672 NEPEFGF
+1672 TEPEFGF
-1679 EESLNIYHEDSLDV
+1679 EESLNIDREDSLNV
-1693 SKEVIDE
+1693 LEEAINE
-1700 EGFAEKIDSDI
+1700 EGFGEKIESDI
-1711 DIIDFGEALDSSG
+1711 DIIDFGEALESSS
-1724 SILENSL
+1724 SILENPL
-1731 DPMESSVD
+1731 DPMESMELMDLSTD
-1739 DSLSN
+1739 ESLSN
-1744 NLNLEFSENLVD
+1744 NLNLEFFENLVD
-1756 TPTSEIDEVKPSDEF
+1756 TSTSETDGVKLSEESDE
-1771 AESIPDLSMD
+1771 SVPDLSMD
-1781 FSDSWLEEIINEEED
+1781 FSASWLEEIINEEED
-1796 IDNFADLSIEY
+1796 IDNFADLAIEY
-1807 PSMNELSSDTSTEP
+1807 PSMNEVSADSSTESA
-1821 NYGFADNLLDSLMD
+1821 YGFADNLLDSLMEESED
-1835 ESDEEPVD
+1835 EPAD

-1852 LSAAVGVG
+1852 LSGAAGFG
-1860 SVNLENEDSKFNG
+1860 SVNSENENNKSND
-1873 ITSDEITSD
+1873 
-1882 NNSESQ
+1882 NSESQ
-1888 FNLSMSDKLVD
+1888 FNFFTTDGLVEA
-1899 DPEDLIVTARAEI
+1899 PEDVIVTARAEI

-1918 VINIEEFDNEI
+1918 VIDIEEFDDEI
-1929 PKSKIEE
+1929 PKSKAEE
-1936 SGLLNTESNQNQTN
+1936 SGSLNTESNQNKTN
-1950 NPMANNP
+1950 NPPITND
-1957 RANDKA
+1957 RA

>member
-1 MASTPNK
+1 MHMASTPNK

-16 NVKSSSK
+16 NATNSSK

-31 PPKQSKPKGSMGLG
+31 APKQSKSLGSMGLG
-45 LLLTVIGTSLI
+45 LLLTAIGTSLI
-56 GLGGLGYL
+56 GLGVLGYL
-64 VYQELLGSSKREV
+64 VYQELLGSAKREV
-77 DRSAEAQTRQIEK
+77 DRSAEPQTRQIER
-90 KLANVQQSVDGVANI
+90 KLANVQQSVDGVANASRI
-105 ARLVS
+105 VS

-125 LVEGLQKSELI
+125 LVEALQKSEPV
-136 AGIGIAQNENMLFTA
+136 AGMGIAQNENMLFTA

-171 GQKLSAPNDKLLSGN
+171 GQKLSAPNDKLLFGN

-207 YNVFGKT
+207 YNAFGKT
-214 IITYSAPI
+214 IITYSVPI
-222 TDGQKTLG
+222 TDGSKTLG

-253 ESKIGFVVVNA
+253 ESKIGFVVVSA

-272 DQFQSTQA
+272 DQFQLTQA
-280 QNPAIGESL
+280 QNPAITESL
-289 SNLAQQSKA
+289 NSLAQQSKA

-311 AYQKIEG
+311 AYRKIEG
-318 SDWLVVTYLPE
+318 TDWLVVTYLPE
-329 AEIFNKLFILI
+329 AEIFNRLLILI
-340 GGAAIGIS
+340 GGVAIGLS

-373 DRFLTQQGHSSSN
+373 DRFLTQHGQSSLN
-386 NLAGKDEIDHLKLSL
+386 NLAGKDEIDHLRLSL
-401 ESTLQRVK
+401 ESTLQHVK
-409 TNEVHLKSSEVTA
+409 TNEINLKTSEVTA
-422 TSSMDDISSAQ
+422 TSSMDDISSAKM
-433 VQQNFAETELMEAEV
+433 QQNLAETELMEAEV

-521 EQAQSVTQGQ
+521 EQAQSVAQGQ
-531 ALTEQVAMIAKRSAA
+531 ALTEQVAMIASRSAA

-725 TEIAEAAG
+725 TEIAEAAE

-739 SEIAQLADRTA
+739 SEIAQLAERTA

-781 ASVDNTPAFTAN
+781 ASVDTTQALTAN
-793 PIDHIATT
+793 PISNIATT

-807 TNSLLESSSD
+807 PNSLLESSPE
-817 LPQSADNNFSG
+817 LPQSADDHRSG
-828 LGLVVPAIAA
+828 LGLVVPAIALA
-838 VATTATVVT
+838 AAATAVT
-847 IFQSEQEDSSAKYI
+847 ISQSEQDDSSARYI
-861 APDPSINDLDASEY
+861 APDPNIDDLDDSEY

-885 FIENPEPLSLLG
+885 FTENPEPLSLVDLD
-897 LASHPD
+897 SYPD
-903 QDFAIPIEN
+903 QDFATPIEN
-912 FLSADESAD
+912 FLSEDESAD
-921 AFLGIV
+921 AFLGVV
-927 DSQDQT
+927 DSQDQA

-962 NRSESLEDA
+962 NLGESLDDA
-971 DDDLSLDAQPTLKN
+971 DLSLDAQSDLKN
-985 PMEGVNELAIMDA
+985 PMEGVNESAIMDA
-998 SSDPMIVSAT
+998 SSDPMIVLAT
-1008 YSFLEDTNFGTPSQ
+1008 SSFLEDTNFGTPSQ

-1028 ANIPTSVD
+1028 SNIPTSVD

-1066 TDPIQQFESNDS
+1066 AGSVQQFKSNDS
-1078 DVDLDPFYPTQP
+1078 DVDLDPFYLNP
-1090 LTESGDHSS
+1090 LTEPSGHSS
-1099 EEDIFELDSLD
+1099 EEDIFELDWLD
-1110 ESISENISKQ
+1110 ESITE
-1120 NVSEDII
+1120 NVSEESVSEEKMAEDII
-1127 SNVSED
+1127 SNEPED

-1144 ESLEV
+1144 ESWEV

-1164 TSFDESPFDIAFDEA
+1164 ASFDESPFDIASDEA

-1189 GLLTELSNIEA
+1189 GLLTELSDGEI
-1200 SDLDTNNVRTFDQ
+1200 SDLDANDVNLAE
-1213 LSSQAPD
+1213 LSTQTPD
-1220 IYLTESSD
+1220 IYLAESSD
-1228 DSEEFYFEL
+1228 DSFPE
-1237 EENPSISSSD
+1237 
-1247 LSDSDLLN
+1247 
-1255 SSTLIQNS
+1255 
-1263 EESVNYVDPFDIPVI
+1263 
-1278 TQEDDSFGALVAD
+1278 A
-1291 IFHGESANQDT
+1291 
-1302 SYLLDLDQTNDRSSD
+1302 
-1317 NLENQDGL
+1317 
-1325 AELSTSTHD
+1325 
-1334 IYADES
+1334 
-1340 PDNSVLEEFS
+1340 FS
-1350 FELEHSSSISF
+1350 FELEESSSTS
-1361 SNLAESEIL
+1361 SNDLADSDIL
-1370 NDSAIIQD
+1370 NSSINQD
-1378 SEEFVDYVDPLAIQ
+1378 SEESLDYANPLGIQ
-1392 EDDSFNTSFDNL
+1392 EDSSFDNL
-1404 LEELSD
+1404 LEELSGG
-1410 RETSEHDPS
+1410 EISEQNAS
-1419 YLLDLDQPSD
+1419 YLLELDQL
-1429 QPNDRSLDN
+1429 NARSLDSL
-1438 FENQEDLADLST
+1438 ENQDD
-1450 QIPNIYLA
+1450 LA
-1458 ESSDDSD
+1458 ESSTNALDIYDDVLTGNSV

-1480 FSDLS
+1480 FSDLA
-1485 DSDILNDSTIIQDS
+1485 DSEILNDSPIIQDS
-1499 EEVID
+1499 EEFID
-1504 YADPFDFPSA
+1504 YADPFEYPPA
-1514 IQEEDSLSLEFA
+1514 IQEEDPLSLEFA

-1538 SDFPDEQ
+1538 SDLPDKQ
-1545 LETAFPSLFDISAED
+1545 LETAFPSLFDMSAED

-1570 WESDG
+1570 WESEG
-1575 SIPDVSNVQED
+1575 STPDVSDVQENL
-1586 VPHSEI
+1586 PQSEVL
-1592 SYISES
+1592 YTSES
-1598 ADRHNSEFELPDF
+1598 VSSFSSEFELPDF
-1611 SEMLETD
+1611 SEMLEID

-1623 EVFNFDVSNDF
+1623 EVFNFDESNNF

-1639 LVASEEASIVSND
+1639 LLESEESSIVSND
-1652 ELLSD
+1652 ELVSD
-1657 SDVTSMFSVPNDNFN
+1657 SDLTSVFSVPNDDFSI
-1672 NEPEFGF
+1672 ESEFGF
-1679 EESLNIYHEDSLDV
+1679 EESLNIYYEDNLDV
-1693 SKEVIDE
+1693 SEEVISE
-1700 EGFAEKIDSDI
+1700 EEFAEKMESDV
-1711 DIIDFGEALDSSG
+1711 DIIDFGEALESSS
-1724 SILENSL
+1724 SILEDSL
-1731 DPMESSVD
+1731 DPVQSSVD
-1739 DSLSN
+1739 ASLSN
-1744 NLNLEFSENLVD
+1744 NLNLEFFENLVD
-1756 TPTSEIDEVKPSDEF
+1756 TSTSEIDRVKPADEF
-1771 AESIPDLSMD
+1771 DESIPDLSMD

-1796 IDNFADLSIEY
+1796 SDNFADLSIEY
-1807 PSMNELSSDTSTEP
+1807 PSMNEMYSDTSTEST
-1821 NYGFADNLLDSLMD
+1821 YGFADDLLDSLMD
-1835 ESDEEPVD
+1835 ESEEEPVD
-1843 LSDFSTNFD
+1843 LSDF
-1852 LSAAVGVG
+1852 L
-1860 SVNLENEDSKFNG
+1860 
-1873 ITSDEITSD
+1873 TSD
-1882 NNSESQ
+1882 NSESQ
-1888 FNLSMSDKLVD
+1888 FNLSTPDELVD

-1918 VINIEEFDNEI
+1918 VIDIEEFDDEI
-1929 PKSKIEE
+1929 PQSKAEE
-1936 SGLLNTESNQNQTN
+1936 SGSLKIESNQNKTN
-1950 NPMANNP
+1950 NPMT
-1957 RANDKA
+1957 NDKA

>member
-16 NVKSSSK
+16 NATNSSK
-23 RSPKPQQN
+23 RSPEPQQKA
-31 PPKQSKPKGSMGLG
+31 PKQSKSLGSMGLG
-45 LLLTVIGTSLI
+45 LLLTAIGTSLI
-56 GLGGLGYL
+56 GLGVLGYL
-64 VYQELLGSSKREV
+64 VYQELLGSAKREV
-77 DRSAEAQTRQIEK
+77 DRSAEPQTRQIER
-90 KLANVQQSVDGVANI
+90 KLANVQQSVDGVANASRI
-105 ARLVS
+105 VS

-125 LVEGLQKSELI
+125 LVEALQKSEPI
-136 AGIGIAQNENMLFTA
+136 AGMGIAQNENMLFTA

-171 GQKLSAPNDKLLSGN
+171 GQKLSAPNDKLLFGN

-207 YNVFGKT
+207 YNAFGKT
-214 IITYSAPI
+214 IITYSVPI
-222 TDGQKTLG
+222 TDGSKTLG

-253 ESKIGFVVVNA
+253 ESKIGFVVVSA

-272 DQFQSTQA
+272 DQFQLTQA
-280 QNPAIGESL
+280 QNPAITESL
-289 SNLAQQSKA
+289 NSLAQQSKA

-311 AYQKIEG
+311 AYRKIEG
-318 SDWLVVTYLPE
+318 TDWLVVTYLPE
-329 AEIFNKLFILI
+329 AEIFNKLLILI
-340 GGAAIGIS
+340 GGVAIGLS

-373 DRFLTQQGHSSSN
+373 DRFLRQQGHSSLN
-386 NLAGKDEIDHLKLSL
+386 NLAGKDEIDHLRLSL
-401 ESTLQRVK
+401 ESTLQHVK
-409 TNEVHLKSSEVTA
+409 TNEINLKTSEATA
-422 TSSMDDISSAQ
+422 TSSMDDISSAKM
-433 VQQNFAETELMEAEV
+433 QQNFAETELMEAEV

-521 EQAQSVTQGQ
+521 EQAQSVAQGQ
-531 ALTEQVAMIAKRSAA
+531 ALTEQVAMIASRSAA

-725 TEIAEAAG
+725 TEIAEAAE

-739 SEIAQLADRTA
+739 SEIAQLAERTA

-781 ASVDNTPAFTAN
+781 ASVDTTQALTAN
-793 PIDHIATT
+793 PISNIATT
-801 PSVDTS
+801 PSVNTS
-807 TNSLLESSSD
+807 PNSLLESSPE
-817 LPQSADNNFSG
+817 LPQSADDHRSG
-828 LGLVVPAIAA
+828 LGLVVPAIALA
-838 VATTATVVT
+838 AAATAVT
-847 IFQSEQEDSSAKYI
+847 ISQSEQDDSSTRYI
-861 APDPSINDLDASEY
+861 APDPNIDDLDDSEY

-885 FIENPEPLSLLG
+885 FTENSEPLSLVDLD
-897 LASHPD
+897 SYPD
-903 QDFAIPIEN
+903 QDFATPIEN
-912 FLSADESAD
+912 FLSEDESAD
-921 AFLGIV
+921 AFLGVV
-927 DSQDQT
+927 DSQDQA

-962 NRSESLEDA
+962 NLGESLDDA
-971 DDDLSLDAQPTLKN
+971 DLSLDAQSDLKN
-985 PMEGVNELAIMDA
+985 PMEGVNESAIMDA

-1008 YSFLEDTNFGTPSQ
+1008 SSFLEDTNFGTPSQ

-1028 ANIPTSVD
+1028 SNIPTSVD

-1066 TDPIQQFESNDS
+1066 AGSVQQFKSNDS
-1078 DVDLDPFYPTQP
+1078 DVDLDPFYLNP
-1090 LTESGDHSS
+1090 LTEPSGHSS
-1099 EEDIFELDSLD
+1099 EEDIFELDWLD
-1110 ESISENISKQ
+1110 ESITE
-1120 NVSEDII
+1120 NVSEESVSEEKMADDII
-1127 SNVSED
+1127 SNEPED

-1144 ESLEV
+1144 ESWEV

-1164 TSFDESPFDIAFDEA
+1164 ASFDESPFDIAFDEA

-1189 GLLTELSNIEA
+1189 GLLTELSDGEV
-1200 SDLDTNNVRTFDQ
+1200 SDLDANDVNLAE
-1213 LSSQAPD
+1213 LSTQTPD
-1220 IYLTESSD
+1220 IYLAESSD
-1228 DSEEFYFEL
+1228 DSFPE
-1237 EENPSISSSD
+1237 
-1247 LSDSDLLN
+1247 
-1255 SSTLIQNS
+1255 
-1263 EESVNYVDPFDIPVI
+1263 
-1278 TQEDDSFGALVAD
+1278 A
-1291 IFHGESANQDT
+1291 
-1302 SYLLDLDQTNDRSSD
+1302 
-1317 NLENQDGL
+1317 
-1325 AELSTSTHD
+1325 
-1334 IYADES
+1334 
-1340 PDNSVLEEFS
+1340 FS
-1350 FELEHSSSISF
+1350 FELEESSSTS
-1361 SNLAESEIL
+1361 SNDLADSDIL
-1370 NDSAIIQD
+1370 NSSINQD
-1378 SEEFVDYVDPLAIQ
+1378 SEESLDYANPLGIQ
-1392 EDDSFNTSFDNL
+1392 EDSSFDNL
-1404 LEELSD
+1404 LEELSGG
-1410 RETSEHDPS
+1410 EISEQNAS
-1419 YLLDLDQPSD
+1419 YLLELDQL
-1429 QPNDRSLDN
+1429 NARSLDSL
-1438 FENQEDLADLST
+1438 ENQDDLAEPST
-1450 QIPNIYLA
+1450 NALDIY
-1458 ESSDDSD
+1458 DDVLTGNSV

-1480 FSDLS
+1480 FSDLA
-1485 DSDILNDSTIIQDS
+1485 DSEILNDSPIIQDS
-1499 EEVID
+1499 EEFID
-1504 YADPFDFPSA
+1504 YADPFDFPPA
-1514 IQEEDSLSLEFA
+1514 IQEEDPLSLEFA

-1538 SDFPDEQ
+1538 SDLPDEQ
-1545 LETAFPSLFDISAED
+1545 LETAFPSLFDMSAED

-1570 WESDG
+1570 WESEG
-1575 SIPDVSNVQED
+1575 STPDVSDVQENL
-1586 VPHSEI
+1586 PQSEVL
-1592 SYISES
+1592 YTSES
-1598 ADRHNSEFELPDF
+1598 VSSPSSEFELPDF

-1639 LVASEEASIVSND
+1639 LLESEESSIVSND
-1652 ELLSD
+1652 ELVSD
-1657 SDVTSMFSVPNDNFN
+1657 SDLTSVFSVPNDDFSI
-1672 NEPEFGF
+1672 ESEFGF
-1679 EESLNIYHEDSLDV
+1679 EESLNIYYEDNLDV
-1693 SKEVIDE
+1693 SEEVISE
-1700 EGFAEKIDSDI
+1700 EEFAEKMESDV
-1711 DIIDFGEALDSSG
+1711 DIIDFGETLESSS
-1724 SILENSL
+1724 SILEDSL
-1731 DPMESSVD
+1731 DPVQSSVD
-1739 DSLSN
+1739 ASLSN
-1744 NLNLEFSENLVD
+1744 NLNLEFFENLVD
-1756 TPTSEIDEVKPSDEF
+1756 TSTSEIDRVKPADEF
-1771 AESIPDLSMD
+1771 DESIPDLSMD

-1796 IDNFADLSIEY
+1796 SDNFADLSIEY
-1807 PSMNELSSDTSTEP
+1807 PSMNELSSDTSTEST
-1821 NYGFADNLLDSLMD
+1821 YGFADDLLDSLMD
-1835 ESDEEPVD
+1835 EPEEEPVD
-1843 LSDFSTNFD
+1843 LSDFST
-1852 LSAAVGVG
+1852 
-1860 SVNLENEDSKFNG
+1860 
-1873 ITSDEITSD
+1873 SD
-1882 NNSESQ
+1882 NSESQ
-1888 FNLSMSDKLVD
+1888 FNLSTPDELVD

-1918 VINIEEFDNEI
+1918 VIDIEEFDDEI
-1929 PKSKIEE
+1929 PQSKAEE
-1936 SGLLNTESNQNQTN
+1936 SGSLKIESNQNKTN
-1950 NPMANNP
+1950 NPMT
-1957 RANDKA
+1957 NDKA

>member
-1 MASTPNK
+1 MHMASTPNK
-8 KHATPVGK
+8 KNTTPVGK
-16 NVKSSSK
+16 NAKSSSK

-31 PPKQSKPKGSMGLG
+31 APKQSNPKGSMGLG
-45 LLLTVIGTSLI
+45 LLLTAIGTSLI

-64 VYQELLGSSKREV
+64 VYQELLGSAKREV
-77 DRSAEAQTRQIEK
+77 DRSADAQTRQIES
-90 KLANVQQSVDGVANI
+90 KLANVQRSVDGVANA
-105 ARLVS
+105 ARIVS

-125 LVEGLQKSELI
+125 LVEGLQKSEPV
-136 AGIGIAQNENMLFTA
+136 AGMGIAQNENMLFAA

-171 GQKLSAPNDKLLSGN
+171 GQKLAAPNDKLLSGN

-222 TDGQKTLG
+222 TDGQKTFG

-240 LLPIAAANPSASS
+240 LLPIAAANPSANS
-253 ESKIGFVVVNA
+253 ESKIGFVVINA

-353 AILSFVDSLKKRL
+353 AILSFVNSLKKRL

-373 DRFLTQQGHSSSN
+373 DRFLAQQGHSSSN
-386 NLAGKDEIDHLKLSL
+386 NLAGKDEIDHLRLSL

-409 TNEVHLKSSEVTA
+409 TNEIHLKSSEVTA

-433 VQQNFAETELMEAEV
+433 MQQNFAETELMEAEV

-521 EQAQSVTQGQ
+521 EQAQSVAQGQ

-706 IQIATEE
+706 IQMATEE

-781 ASVDNTPAFTAN
+781 ASVYATPAFTAN
-793 PIDHIATT
+793 NIATT
-801 PSVDTS
+801 PS
-807 TNSLLESSSD
+807 
-817 LPQSADNNFSG
+817 
-828 LGLVVPAIAA
+828 
-838 VATTATVVT
+838 
-847 IFQSEQEDSSAKYI
+847 SEQEDSSAKYI
-861 APDPSINDLDASEY
+861 APDLNIPDPSIDALDDSEY

-885 FIENPEPLSLLG
+885 FIENPESLSLLG
-897 LASHPD
+897 LDAHPD
-903 QDFAIPIEN
+903 QDFATPIEN
-912 FLSADESAD
+912 FLSEDESAD
-921 AFLGIV
+921 AFLGVV
-927 DSQDQT
+927 DNQDQS

-939 EMPDMSAI
+939 EMPDMFAI
-947 EDSLFADLRQ
+947 EDSLLADLRQ

-962 NRSESLEDA
+962 NLDESLDNT

-1008 YSFLEDTNFGTPSQ
+1008 SSFLDDTNFGAPSP

-1036 FTIPDLGDDDFT
+1036 FSIPDLEDDDFT
-1048 IFSMPMESTLD
+1048 IFSMPIESNLD

-1066 TDPIQQFESNDS
+1066 TDSIQQFESNDS

-1099 EEDIFELDSLD
+1099 EEDIFELDSLN
-1110 ESISENISKQ
+1110 ESISE

-1189 GLLTELSNIEA
+1189 NLLTELSNIEE
-1200 SDLDTNNVRTFDQ
+1200 SDPDANDVRNFDQ
-1213 LSSQAPD
+1213 LSSQVPD
-1220 IYLTESSD
+1220 IYIAESSD

-1247 LSDSDLLN
+1247 LSDSDILN
-1255 SSTLIQNS
+1255 SSTLIQDS

-1278 TQEDDSFGALVAD
+1278 TQEDDSFGALVED
-1291 IFHGESANQDT
+1291 IFHGELANQDT
-1302 SYLLDLDQTNDRSSD
+1302 SYLLDLEQPNDRSSD
-1317 NLENQDGL
+1317 NLENQENL
-1325 AELSTSTHD
+1325 AELPTNTPD
-1334 IYADES
+1334 IYGDES
-1340 PDNSVLEEFS
+1340 TDNSVPEEFS
-1350 FELEHSSSISF
+1350 FELEDSSSISF
-1361 SNLAESEIL
+1361 SNLADSEIL

-1378 SEEFVDYVDPLAIQ
+1378 SEEFVDYADPLAIQ
-1392 EDDSFNTSFDNL
+1392 EDDSFNTSFDSL

-1410 RETSEHDPS
+1410 RETSEQDVS
-1419 YLLDLDQPSD
+1419 YLGDLDQLSD
-1429 QPNDRSLDN
+1429 QPAARSLDN

-1450 QIPNIYLA
+1450 QIPDIYLA

-1504 YADPFDFPSA
+1504 YADPFNFPSA
-1514 IQEEDSLSLEFA
+1514 IQEADSLSPEFA
-1526 IAPESAIQETAI
+1526 ITPESAIQEAAI
-1538 SDFPDEQ
+1538 SDLPDER

-1586 VPHSEI
+1586 LPHSEI

-1598 ADRHNSEFELPDF
+1598 ADSHNSEFELPDF
-1611 SEMLETD
+1611 SEMLEID

-1639 LVASEEASIVSND
+1639 LVAAEEASEASIVSND

-1672 NEPEFGF
+1672 TEPEFGF

-1693 SKEVIDE
+1693 SEEVIDEEVIDE
-1700 EGFAEKIDSDI
+1700 EGFVEKIESDI

-1731 DPMESSVD
+1731 DLMESSVD

-1756 TPTSEIDEVKPSDEF
+1756 TPTSEIEGVKPSDEF
-1771 AESIPDLSMD
+1771 AESVPDLSMD

-1807 PSMNELSSDTSTEP
+1807 PSMNELSSNTSTEP
-1821 NYGFADNLLDSLMD
+1821 TYGFADNLLDSLMD

-1852 LSAAVGVG
+1852 LSAAIGVG
-1860 SVNLENEDSKFNG
+1860 SVNSEDEDNKFND
-1873 ITSDEITSD
+1873 ITSDDITSND
-1882 NNSESQ
+1882 ITSSDNSESQ
-1888 FNLSMSDKLVD
+1888 FNLSTSDKLVD

-1918 VINIEEFDNEI
+1918 VIDIEEFDDEI
-1929 PKSKIEE
+1929 PKSKAEE
-1936 SGLLNTESNQNQTN
+1936 SGLLNTESNQNKTN

-1957 RANDKA
+1957 MANDKA